1 MAPKTGKSTF
11 GSKLPRALFLKF
23 EEGTNALDG
32 IRGVPIIS
40 WADVKDILI
49 SLRKPQAKEMYDTIV
64 VDTAGLAFSLCER
77 FICQQNQV
85 EQIKDVPYGA
95 GYTKLKQEF
104 SEVWREIAL
113 LGFGILFIS
122 HEKSYDTGLVGPD
135 GESVMGV
142 KPDLTNTALNIISAQ
157 VDLICY
163 LKTNMRDDGS
173 TERFLYTRATPRI
186 FAGARYKYI
195 APKIPFGDNGYQEL
209 VDAIGDAIDKAV
221 AQDGAEVS
229 DSHNRIAIQ
238 VRTFSDVMNEAKDIW
253 KQLVEKAQS
262 MPEEEADTFANRMNG
277 IVKKTFGRDMKLSQ
291 ATDAQQD
298 LVELCIDELK
308 SLL

>member
-23 EEGTNALDG
+23 ESGTNALGG
-32 IRGVPIIS
+32 IRGVPIMK
-40 WADVKDILI
+40 WTDVKDILV
-49 SLRKPQAKEMYDTIV
+49 SLRMPQAKEMYDTIV
-64 VDTAGLAFSLCER
+64 VDTAGLAFTLCEKY
-77 FICQQNQV
+77 ICQQNQV
-85 EQIKDVPYGA
+85 EQIKDVPYGG
-95 GYTKLKQEF
+95 GYTKLQQEF
-104 SEVWREIAL
+104 SEVWREISL

-122 HEKSYDTGLVGPD
+122 HEKTYDTGIVGPD

-142 KPDLTNTALNIISAQ
+142 KPDLTSTALNIISAQ

-163 LKTNMRDDGS
+163 LKTNMLENGD

-209 VDAIGDAIDKAV
+209 VNAIGDAIDKAA

-229 DSHNRIAIQ
+229 DTQ
-238 VRTFSDVMNEAKDIW
+238 VKDTITIRTFSDVMNEAKDIW

>member
-23 EEGTNALDG
+23 ESGTNALGG
-32 IRGVPIIS
+32 IRGVPIMK
-40 WADVKDILI
+40 WTDVKDILV
-49 SLRKPQAKEMYDTIV
+49 SLRMPQAKEMYDTIV
-64 VDTAGLAFSLCER
+64 VDTAGLAFTLCEKY
-77 FICQQNQV
+77 ICQQNQV
-85 EQIKDVPYGA
+85 EQIKDVPYGG

-104 SEVWREIAL
+104 SEVWREISL

-122 HEKSYDTGLVGPD
+122 HEKTYDTGIVGPD

-142 KPDLTNTALNIISAQ
+142 KPDLTSTALNIISAQ

-163 LKTNMRDDGS
+163 LKTNMLENGD

-209 VDAIGDAIDKAV
+209 VNAIGDAIDKAA

-229 DSHNRIAIQ
+229 DTQ
-238 VRTFSDVMNEAKDIW
+238 VKDTITIRTFSDVMNEAKDIW

-277 IVKKTFGRDMKLSQ
+277 IVKKTFGHDMKLSQ

>member
-1 MAPKTGKSTF
+1 MKTGKSTF

-23 EEGTNALDG
+23 ESGTNALGG
-32 IRGVPIIS
+32 IRGVPIMK
-40 WADVKDILI
+40 WTDVKDILV
-49 SLRKPQAKEMYDTIV
+49 SLRMPQAKEMYDTIV
-64 VDTAGLAFSLCER
+64 VDTAGLAFTLCEKY
-77 FICQQNQV
+77 ICQQNQV
-85 EQIKDVPYGA
+85 EQIKDVPYGG

-104 SEVWREIAL
+104 SEVWREISL

-122 HEKSYDTGLVGPD
+122 HEKTYDTGIVGPD

-142 KPDLTNTALNIISAQ
+142 KPDLTSTALNIISAK

-163 LKTNMRDDGS
+163 LKTNMLENGD

-209 VDAIGDAIDKAV
+209 VNAIGDAIDKAA

-229 DSHNRIAIQ
+229 DTQ
-238 VRTFSDVMNEAKDIW
+238 VKDTITIRTFSDVMNEAKDIW

>member
-1 MAPKTGKSTF
+1 
-11 GSKLPRALFLKF
+11 
-23 EEGTNALDG
+23 
-32 IRGVPIIS
+32 
-40 WADVKDILI
+40 
-49 SLRKPQAKEMYDTIV
+49 MYDTIV

-209 VDAIGDAIDKAV
+209 VDAIGNAIDKAV
-221 AQDGAEVS
+221 VQDGAEVS
-229 DSHNRIAIQ
+229 DSHNRVAIQ
-238 VRTFSDVMNEAKDIW
+238 VRTFSEVMNEAKDIW
-253 KQLVEKAQS
+253 KQLVEKAQA

-298 LVELCIDELK
+298 LVELCMDELK
-308 SLL
+308 TLL

>member
-23 EEGTNALDG
+23 ESGTNALDG
-32 IRGVPIIS
+32 IRGVPIMK
-40 WADVKDILI
+40 WTDVKDILV
-49 SLRKPQAKEMYDTIV
+49 SLRMPRAKEMYDTIV
-64 VDTAGLAFSLCER
+64 VDTAGLAFTLCEKY
-77 FICQQNQV
+77 ICQQNQV
-85 EQIKDVPYGA
+85 EQTKDVPYGG

-104 SEVWREIAL
+104 SEVWREISL

-122 HEKSYDTGLVGPD
+122 HEKTYDTGIVGPD

-142 KPDLTNTALNIISAQ
+142 KPDLTSTALNIISAQ

-163 LKTNMRDDGS
+163 LKTNMLENGD

-209 VDAIGDAIDKAV
+209 VNAIGDAIDKAV
-221 AQDGAEVS
+221 AQDGAQVS
-229 DSHNRIAIQ
+229 DTQ
-238 VRTFSDVMNEAKDIW
+238 VKDTITIRTFSEVMNEAKDIW

>member
-1 MAPKTGKSTF
+1 MAGESYTTKKI
-11 GSKLPRALFLKF
+11 LLKAVD
-23 EEGTNALDG
+23 GTTTQYFIPYVNNAT
-32 IRGVPIIS
+32 
-40 WADVKDILI
+40 ADK
-49 SLRKPQAKEMYDTIV
+49 
-64 VDTAGLAFSLCER
+64 
-77 FICQQNQV
+77 
-85 EQIKDVPYGA
+85 
-95 GYTKLKQEF
+95 
-104 SEVWREIAL
+104 
-113 LGFGILFIS
+113 
-122 HEKSYDTGLVGPD
+122 TGLVKPD
-135 GESVMGV
+135 GTTITVDANG
-142 KPDLTNTALNIISAQ
+142 IISAQ

-163 LKTNMRDDGS
+163 LKTNMLENGD

-209 VDAIGDAIDKAV
+209 VNAIGDAIDKAV
-221 AQDGAEVS
+221 AQDGAQVS
-229 DSHNRIAIQ
+229 DTQ
-238 VRTFSDVMNEAKDIW
+238 VKDTITIRTFSDVMNEAKDIW

>member
-1 MAPKTGKSTF
+1 MKWT
-11 GSKLPRALFLKF
+11 
-23 EEGTNALDG
+23 
-32 IRGVPIIS
+32 
-40 WADVKDILI
+40 DVKDILV
-49 SLRKPQAKEMYDTIV
+49 SLRMPQAKEMYDTIV
-64 VDTAGLAFSLCER
+64 VDTAGLAFTLCEKY
-77 FICQQNQV
+77 ICQQNQV
-85 EQIKDVPYGA
+85 EQIKDVPYGG

-104 SEVWREIAL
+104 SEVWREISL

-122 HEKSYDTGLVGPD
+122 HEKTYDTGIVGPD

-142 KPDLTNTALNIISAQ
+142 KPDLTSTALNIISAQ

-163 LKTNMRDDGS
+163 LKTNMLENGD

-209 VDAIGDAIDKAV
+209 VNAIGDAIDKAV
-221 AQDGAEVS
+221 AQDGAQVS
-229 DSHNRIAIQ
+229 DTQ
-238 VRTFSDVMNEAKDIW
+238 VKNTITIRTFSEVMNEAKDIW

>member
-11 GSKLPRALFLKF
+11 GSKLPRALFIKF
-23 EEGTNALDG
+23 ESGTNALGG
-32 IRGVPIIS
+32 IRGVPIMK
-40 WADVKDILI
+40 WTDVKDILV
-49 SLRKPQAKEMYDTIV
+49 SLRMPQAKEMYDTIV
-64 VDTAGLAFSLCER
+64 VDTAGLAFTLCEKY
-77 FICQQNQV
+77 ICQQNQV
-85 EQIKDVPYGA
+85 EQIKDVPYGG

-104 SEVWREIAL
+104 SEVWREISL

-122 HEKSYDTGLVGPD
+122 HEKTYDTGIVGPD

-142 KPDLTNTALNIISAQ
+142 KPDLTSTALNIISAQ

-163 LKTNMRDDGS
+163 LKTNMLENGD

-209 VDAIGDAIDKAV
+209 VNAIGDAIDKAA

-229 DSHNRIAIQ
+229 DTQ
-238 VRTFSDVMNEAKDIW
+238 VKDTITIRTFSDVMNEAKDIW

>member
-1 MAPKTGKSTF
+1 MKWT
-11 GSKLPRALFLKF
+11 
-23 EEGTNALDG
+23 
-32 IRGVPIIS
+32 
-40 WADVKDILI
+40 DVKDILV
-49 SLRKPQAKEMYDTIV
+49 SLRMPQAKEMYDTIV
-64 VDTAGLAFSLCER
+64 VDTAGLAFTLCEKY
-77 FICQQNQV
+77 ICQQNQV

-104 SEVWREIAL
+104 SEVWREISL

-122 HEKSYDTGLVGPD
+122 HEKTYDTGIVGAD
-135 GESVMGV
+135 GEEVMGV

-163 LKTNMRDDGS
+163 LKTNMLENGD

-209 VDAIGDAIDKAV
+209 VNAIGDAIDKAV
-221 AQDGAEVS
+221 AQDGAQVS
-229 DSHNRIAIQ
+229 DIQIKDAITI
-238 VRTFSDVMNEAKDIW
+238 RAFNDVMSEAKDVW
-253 KQLVEKAQS
+253 RQLVEKAKA
-262 MPEEEADTFANRMNG
+262 MPEEEADIFINRMNG

-308 SLL
+308 TLL